1 MGGFLATFERCP
13 SRVWVGKEIISM
25 PIFIRTVMLILL
37 LFFLIMLLSIAIADR
52 KRREAFEQLLRSE
65 KITIGMAENMMLSIM
80 GGNYTRSLLKDNVTK
95 YEWRI
100 SASILGYHNK
110 GLYSRSYFGTRSV
123 SIYVKDGLVQEV
135 RCFNLH

>member
-1 MGGFLATFERCP
+1 MNMF
-13 SRVWVGKEIISM
+13 V
-25 PIFIRTVMLILL
+25 RTVMLIML

-65 KITIGMAENMMLSIM
+65 RITIGMAENMMLSIM

-110 GLYSRSYFGTRSV
+110 GLYSRSYFGT
-123 SIYVKDGLVQEV
+123 SIA
-135 RCFNLH
+135 